1 VVHGC
6 PLQRLDSKALYSRLA
21 LPGYAERIR
30 WDRVHLFWGD
40 ERCVPPDHLDSNYRM
55 VQDSL
60 LSAIQI
66 PAENVHP
73 MSGEKKPPIA
83 ALQYEAELKRFFKLA
98 DGALPRFDL
107 ILLGLGDDGHSASL
121 FPGSAALNDEEHLVV
136 ADYVEKLK
144 TMRLTLTLPVLNE
157 GAEVVFLVAG
167 ASKAAIVKELFGRQE
182 SATNYPA
189 AKVQPRNGK
198 LIWMITADAAP
209 REKII

>member
-1 VVHGC
+1 LFGWRGKRFRHRAVHGC

-55 VQDSL
+55 VLESL

-83 ALQYEAELKRFFKLA
+83 ALQYEAQLKRFFKLT
-98 DGALPRFDL
+98 DGGLPRFDL
-107 ILLGLGDDGHSASL
+107 ILLGLGDDGHTASL
-121 FPGSAALNDEEHLVV
+121 FPGSRAL
-136 ADYVEKLK
+136 
-144 TMRLTLTLPVLNE
+144 TMRSILLWRIMLKN
-157 GAEVVFLVAG
+157 
-167 ASKAAIVKELFGRQE
+167 
-182 SATNYPA
+182 
-189 AKVQPRNGK
+189 
-198 LIWMITADAAP
+198 
-209 REKII
+209 

>member
-1 VVHGC
+1 
-6 PLQRLDSKALYSRLA
+6 

-167 ASKAAIVKELFGRQE
+167 ASKAAIVKELFSKKA
-182 SATNYPA
+182 SAAIFPA
-189 AKVQPRNGK
+189 SKIQPRNGN

-209 REKII
+209 PES

>member
-1 VVHGC
+1 
-6 PLQRLDSKALYSRLA
+6 

-83 ALQYEAELKRFFKLA
+83 ALQYEAQLKRFFKLT
-98 DGALPRFDL
+98 DGGLPRFDL
-107 ILLGLGDDGHSASL
+107 ILLGLGDDGHTASL
-121 FPGSAALNDEEHLVV
+121 FPGSRAL
-136 ADYVEKLK
+136 
-144 TMRLTLTLPVLNE
+144 TMRSILLWRIMLKN
-157 GAEVVFLVAG
+157 
-167 ASKAAIVKELFGRQE
+167 
-182 SATNYPA
+182 
-189 AKVQPRNGK
+189 
-198 LIWMITADAAP
+198 
-209 REKII
+209 